1 MGFFTDRWRRIG
13 TRLYIALGFAVF
25 LTLVSSMVGVYYF
38 ERSGDLNFE
47 VRTESVPVLESA
59 WSVAREGER
68 IRSLGLI
75 LLGDPATSS
84 AKSSGE
90 SVEAVL
96 GRLETELA
104 VVGAVPALSADAQA
118 VYDAAF
124 DLAGVID
131 DLAVNRGAL
140 LEADA
145 TASDLRSRVE
155 SASAGAGANQSA
167 LASLSRAFLASDE
180 PELDKLWDDFAVQ
193 SVTGGVDTALG
204 QEVYLARGQQ
214 LALLSRAR
222 ELGVAFDGASAAL
235 NGSVSSLL
243 EGARAESSA
252 SLESS
257 VRSFD
262 EGRLLLAVISIA
274 SVAAATLA
282 AWLWVGNGLVRRLSR
297 LSERMRGMAAGDIET
312 PIPEVSR
319 DEVGELAGTLE
330 VWRQQALEVQRL
342 NLVERLYGELRE
354 ANAELERMQERLVAQ
369 GKLAALG
376 ELVSGVAHE
385 ISNPLNFV
393 KNFTEGSLESYKE
406 LSEVL
411 NNYRGQMKEE
421 DIALLD
427 EISEDL
433 TDSLQRVHS
442 NGTRAYAIVERMS
455 GLGVV
460 GGELV
465 PTNLNAVLQSAVQT
479 GCDTFRANWE
489 DFKVAPVFDLDGSLS
504 RVPLVAHDFSEAVV
518 NLVSNACYAMRHRR
532 EAEGDVYEPVL
543 TVSTR
548 RVEGMVEVHL
558 RDNGTGIADDVVG
571 RIFDPFFSTR
581 EGIMGAGLGLP
592 IAADV
597 ARRAGGDLSVDTVYG
612 EYAEFTLSL
621 PAESGEKG
629 AQS

>member
-1 MGFFTDRWRRIG
+1 MRFLIDAWRRIG

-25 LTLVSSMVGVYYF
+25 LTLVSSVVGVYYF
-38 ERSGDLNFE
+38 ERSGDLNFQ
-47 VRTESVPVLESA
+47 VRSESVPVLEAA
-59 WSVAREGER
+59 WSAAREGER
-68 IRSLGLI
+68 IRSIGLGLI
-75 LLGDPATSS
+75 GDPDSATVTT
-84 AKSSGE
+84 SGE

-96 GRLETELA
+96 GRLEEELA
-104 VVGAVPALSADAQA
+104 AVGVVSALSADAQG
-118 VYDAAF
+118 VYDAAVA
-124 DLAGVID
+124 LAESVDNIALNRDALSEANMVVSEIRSGV
-131 DLAVNRGAL
+131 
-140 LEADA
+140 EA
-145 TASDLRSRVE
+145 ASTS
-155 SASAGAGANQSA
+155 AGANQAA
-167 LASLSRAFLASDE
+167 LGVLSRMFLASDE
-180 PELDKLWDDFAVQ
+180 PELDRLWDEFASL
-193 SVTGGVDTALG
+193 SVTGGVDTTLG
-204 QEVYLARGQQ
+204 EQVYVSRGQQ
-214 LALLSRAR
+214 LALISRGRVLAVTFGGANANLS
-222 ELGVAFDGASAAL
+222 S
-235 NGSVSSLL
+235 SVTGLL
-243 EGARAESSA
+243 EGAQAEASA
-252 SLESS
+252 ALESS

-262 EGRLLLAVISIA
+262 EGRLLLALISVA
-274 SVAAATLA
+274 SVVAATLA

-406 LSEVL
+406 LTDVL
-411 NNYRGQMKEE
+411 NGYRGQMN
-421 DIALLD
+421 DDDVALLD

-433 TDSLQRVHS
+433 TDSLQRVHT

-465 PTNLNAVLQSAVQT
+465 PTDLHNVLQAAVQT

-489 DFKVAPVFDLDGSLS
+489 DFEVKPEFELDSS
-504 RVPLVAHDFSEAVV
+504 VERIPLVAQDFSEAVF
-518 NLVSNACYAMRHRR
+518 NLVTNACYAMRQRR
-532 EAEGDVYEPVL
+532 ETEGVSYEPVL
-543 TVSTR
+543 TVSTH
-548 RVEGMVEVHL
+548 RVEGEVAIRV
-558 RDNGTGIADDVVG
+558 RDNGTGIADDVVE

-597 ARRAGGDLSVDTVYG
+597 ARRAGGDLSVDTVHG

-621 PAESGEKG
+621 PIEKKE
-629 AQS
+629 

>member
-1 MGFFTDRWRRIG
+1 MRFLIDAWRRIG
-13 TRLYIALGFAVF
+13 TRLYIALGFAVL

-38 ERSGDLNFE
+38 ERSGDLNFQ
-47 VRTESVPVLESA
+47 VRSESVPMLEAA
-59 WSVAREGER
+59 WSAAREGER
-68 IRSLGLI
+68 VRVLGLG
-75 LLGDPATSS
+75 LLSDPDSTSVDSPAEPLEATL
-84 AKSSGE
+84 K
-90 SVEAVL
+90 
-96 GRLETELA
+96 RLEADLG
-104 VVGAVPALSADAQA
+104 VVGAVPALKADAEG

-124 DLAGVID
+124 DLAEVVD
-131 DLAVNRGAL
+131 ALALNRDAL
-140 LEADA
+140 SEANTVA
-145 TASDLRSRVE
+145 AELRSRVE
-155 SASAGAGANQSA
+155 AASASAGANQAA
-167 LASLSRAFLASDE
+167 LAALSRMFLASDE
-180 PELDKLWDDFAVQ
+180 PELDRLWDEFASV
-193 SVTGGVDTALG
+193 SVTGGVDTSLG
-204 QEVYLARGQQ
+204 EEVYVARGQQ
-214 LALLSRAR
+214 LALISRAR
-222 ELGVAFDGASAAL
+222 ELAVAFDGAGASMSS
-235 NGSVSSLL
+235 SVSGLL
-243 EGARAESSA
+243 EGAQVEASA
-252 SLESS
+252 TLESS

-262 EGRLLLAVISIA
+262 EGRLLLAMISVA
-274 SVAAATLA
+274 SVVAATLA

-411 NNYRGQMKEE
+411 NDYRSEMKE
-421 DIALLD
+421 DDVALLD

-442 NGTRAYAIVERMS
+442 NGTRAFAIVERMS

-465 PTNLNAVLQSAVQT
+465 PTDLNAALQTAVQT

-489 DFKVAPVFDLDGSLS
+489 DFAVEPVFDLDGSLS

-518 NLVSNACYAMRHRR
+518 NLVSNACYAMRQKR
-532 EAEGDVYEPVL
+532 EAEGDSYEPQL
-543 TVSTR
+543 TVSSR
-548 RVEGMVEVHL
+548 LVDDEVKVQVQ
-558 RDNGTGIADDVVG
+558 DNGTGIEDDVVE

-612 EYAEFTLSL
+612 EYAEFTLTL
-621 PAESGEKG
+621 PAGSAEK
-629 AQS
+629 S

>member
-1 MGFFTDRWRRIG
+1 MRFLIDAWRRIG

-38 ERSGDLNFE
+38 ERSGDLNFK

-59 WSVAREGER
+59 WSAAREGER
-68 IRSLGLI
+68 IRSLGLV
-75 LLGDPATSS
+75 LLGDPATASVESS
-84 AKSSGE
+84 AE
-90 SVEAVL
+90 AVEAVL
-96 GRLETELA
+96 GRLETELTA
-104 VVGAVPALSADAQA
+104 VGAVPALSEDAQG
-118 VYDAAF
+118 VYDAAV
-124 DLAGVID
+124 DLAELVDHIA
-131 DLAVNRGAL
+131 LNRDAL
-140 LEADA
+140 SEAN
-145 TASDLRSRVE
+145 TVASELRSRVE
-155 SASAGAGANQSA
+155 AASASAGANQAA
-167 LASLSRAFLASDE
+167 LAVLSRAFLASDE
-180 PELDKLWDDFAVQ
+180 PELDRMWDEFAGL
-193 SVTGGVDTALG
+193 SVTGGVNTSLG
-204 QEVYLARGQQ
+204 EEVYVARGQQ
-214 LALLSRAR
+214 LALLSRDR
-222 ELGVAFDGASAAL
+222 ELAVAFDGASASL
-235 NGSVSSLL
+235 TNSVSGLVV
-243 EGARAESSA
+243 GAQVESSA
-252 SLESS
+252 ALESS
-257 VRSFD
+257 ARSFD
-262 EGRLLLAVISIA
+262 EGRLLLAMISVA
-274 SVAAATLA
+274 SVVAATLA

-406 LSEVL
+406 LTEVL
-411 NNYRGQMKEE
+411 NDYRSQMKE
-421 DIALLD
+421 DDVALLD

-465 PTNLNAVLQSAVQT
+465 PTDLNNVLQTAVQT

-489 DFKVAPVFDLDGSLS
+489 DFDVKPQFDLDNSVD
-504 RVPLVAHDFSEAVV
+504 RIPLVAHDFSEAVV
-518 NLVSNACYAMRHRR
+518 NLVTNACYAMRQRR
-532 EAEGDVYEPVL
+532 ETQGDGFEPVL

-548 RVEGMVEVHL
+548 LVEGEVAIRV
-558 RDNGTGIADDVVG
+558 RDNGIGIADDVLE

-612 EYAEFTLSL
+612 EYAEFTLTL
-621 PAESGEKG
+621 PAGS
-629 AQS
+629 A

>member
-1 MGFFTDRWRRIG
+1 MGFFADRWRRIG

-90 SVEAVL
+90 SVKAVL

-131 DLAVNRGAL
+131 DLAVNRDAL

-518 NLVSNACYAMRHRR
+518 NLVSNACYAMRQRR
-532 EAEGDVYEPVL
+532 ETEGDDYEPVL

-597 ARRAGGDLSVDTVYG
+597 ARRAGGDLSVDSVYG
-612 EYAEFTLSL
+612 EYSEFTLSL

>member
-1 MGFFTDRWRRIG
+1 MGLITNRWRRIG
-13 TRLYIALGFAVF
+13 TRLYLALGFAVF
-25 LTLVSSMVGVYYF
+25 LTLVSSIVGVYYF

-59 WSVAREGER
+59 WSAAREGER
-68 IRSLGLI
+68 IRSLGLV
-75 LLGDPATSS
+75 LLGDPNTVSDVP
-84 AKSSGE
+84 SGE
-90 SVEAVL
+90 SVEDIL
-96 GRLETELA
+96 GRMEEDLA
-104 VVGAVPALSADAQA
+104 VVGAVPALSTDSQA
-118 VYDAAF
+118 VYDAAV
-124 DLAGVID
+124 DLAEVVDNLALNRDALRESNDIAAGLRSSVEAASASPAANQGA
-131 DLAVNRGAL
+131 LAV
-140 LEADA
+140 
-145 TASDLRSRVE
+145 
-155 SASAGAGANQSA
+155 
-167 LASLSRAFLASDE
+167 LSRAFLASDE
-180 PELDKLWDDFAVQ
+180 QELDRLWDEFASH

-204 QEVYLARGQQ
+204 EEVYVARGQQ
-214 LALLSRAR
+214 LALLTRER
-222 ELGVAFDGASAAL
+222 ELAVAFDGAGTTLSGSA
-235 NGSVSSLL
+235 SRLL
-243 EGARAESSA
+243 EGAKAESA
-252 SLESS
+252 AALESS
-257 VRSFD
+257 ERSFD
-262 EGRLLLAVISIA
+262 EGRLLLVLICVA
-274 SVAAATLA
+274 SVIAATLA

-406 LSEVL
+406 LTEVL
-411 NNYRGQMKEE
+411 GDYRGQMKE
-421 DIALLD
+421 DDVALMD
-427 EISEDL
+427 EISEEL
-433 TDSLQRVHS
+433 TDSLQRVHT

-465 PTNLNAVLQSAVQT
+465 PNNLNSVLRAAVQT

-489 DFKVAPVFDLDGSLS
+489 DFEITPEFDLDNA
-504 RVPLVAHDFSEAVV
+504 VEMIPMVAQDFSEAVV
-518 NLVSNACYAMRHRR
+518 NLVTNACYAMRQRR
-532 EAEGDVYEPVL
+532 ETEGGDYEPTL
-543 TVSTR
+543 NVSTR
-548 RVEGMVEVHL
+548 RVDGEVAIRI
-558 RDNGTGIADDVVG
+558 RDNGGGIADDVIE

-597 ARRAGGDLSVDTVYG
+597 ARRAGGDLTVDTVYG
-612 EYAEFTLSL
+612 EYTEFTLSL
-621 PAESGEKG
+621 PAESGDKSE
-629 AQS
+629 

>member
-1 MGFFTDRWRRIG
+1 M
-13 TRLYIALGFAVF
+13 ALI
-25 LTLVSSMVGVYYF
+25 
-38 ERSGDLNFE
+38 
-47 VRTESVPVLESA
+47 
-59 WSVAREGER
+59 SVA
-68 IRSLGLI
+68 
-75 LLGDPATSS
+75 
-84 AKSSGE
+84 
-90 SVEAVL
+90 SVV
-96 GRLETELA
+96 
-104 VVGAVPALSADAQA
+104 
-118 VYDAAF
+118 
-124 DLAGVID
+124 
-131 DLAVNRGAL
+131 
-140 LEADA
+140 
-145 TASDLRSRVE
+145 
-155 SASAGAGANQSA
+155 
-167 LASLSRAFLASDE
+167 
-180 PELDKLWDDFAVQ
+180 
-193 SVTGGVDTALG
+193 
-204 QEVYLARGQQ
+204 
-214 LALLSRAR
+214 
-222 ELGVAFDGASAAL
+222 
-235 NGSVSSLL
+235 
-243 EGARAESSA
+243 
-252 SLESS
+252 
-257 VRSFD
+257 
-262 EGRLLLAVISIA
+262 
-274 SVAAATLA
+274 AATLA

-406 LSEVL
+406 LTDVL
-411 NNYRGQMKEE
+411 NGYRGQMN
-421 DIALLD
+421 DDDVALLD

-433 TDSLQRVHS
+433 TDSLQRVHT

-465 PTNLNAVLQSAVQT
+465 PTDLHNVLQAAVQT

-489 DFKVAPVFDLDGSLS
+489 DFEVKPEFELDSS
-504 RVPLVAHDFSEAVV
+504 VDRIPLVAQDFSEAVF
-518 NLVSNACYAMRHRR
+518 NLVTNACYAMRQRR
-532 EAEGDVYEPVL
+532 ETEGVSYEPVL
-543 TVSTR
+543 TVSTH
-548 RVEGMVEVHL
+548 RVEGEVAIRV
-558 RDNGTGIADDVVG
+558 RDNGTGIADDVVE

-597 ARRAGGDLSVDTVYG
+597 ARRAGGDLSVDTVHG

-621 PAESGEKG
+621 PIEKKE
-629 AQS
+629 

>member
-1 MGFFTDRWRRIG
+1 MRFLVDAWRRIG
-13 TRLYIALGFAVF
+13 TRLYIALGFAVL
-25 LTLVSSMVGVYYF
+25 LTLVSSVVGVYYF
-38 ERSGDLNFE
+38 ERSGDLNFR
-47 VRTESVPVLESA
+47 VRSESVPVLEAA
-59 WSVAREGER
+59 WSAAREGER
-68 IRSLGLI
+68 IRSIGLGLI
-75 LLGDPATSS
+75 GDPDSTSVS
-84 AKSSGE
+84 SSGE

-96 GRLETELA
+96 GRLEEELA
-104 VVGAVPALSADAQA
+104 AVGAIPALSAGAQG
-118 VYDAAF
+118 VYDAAV
-124 DLAGVID
+124 DLAESVDNIA
-131 DLAVNRGAL
+131 LNRDAL
-140 LEADA
+140 SEANMV
-145 TASDLRSRVE
+145 ASELRSGVE
-155 SASAGAGANQSA
+155 AASTGAGANQAA
-167 LASLSRAFLASDE
+167 LAALSRMFLASNE
-180 PELDKLWDDFAVQ
+180 PELDRQWDEFAGL
-193 SVTGGVDTALG
+193 SVTGGVDTSLG
-204 QEVYLARGQQ
+204 EEVYVARGQQ
-214 LALLSRAR
+214 LALMSRGR
-222 ELGVAFDGASAAL
+222 ELAVAFDGANSELTNA
-235 NGSVSSLL
+235 VSGLL
-243 EGARAESSA
+243 EGAQAEASA
-252 SLESS
+252 ALESS

-262 EGRLLLAVISIA
+262 EGRLLLALISVA
-274 SVAAATLA
+274 SVVAATLA

-406 LSEVL
+406 LTEVL
-411 NNYRGQMKEE
+411 NGYRGQMN
-421 DIALLD
+421 DDDVALLD

-433 TDSLQRVHS
+433 TDSLQRVHT

-465 PTNLNAVLQSAVQT
+465 PTDLHNVLQASVQT

-489 DFKVAPVFDLDGSLS
+489 DFEVKPEFELDSS
-504 RVPLVAHDFSEAVV
+504 VERIPLVAQDFSEAVF
-518 NLVSNACYAMRHRR
+518 NLVTNACYAMRQRR
-532 EAEGDVYEPVL
+532 ETEGVSYEPVL
-543 TVSTR
+543 TVSTH
-548 RVEGMVEVHL
+548 RVEGEVAIRV
-558 RDNGTGIADDVVG
+558 RDNGTGIADDVVE

-597 ARRAGGDLSVDTVYG
+597 ARRAGGDLSVDTVHG

-621 PAESGEKG
+621 PIEKKE
-629 AQS
+629 

>member
-1 MGFFTDRWRRIG
+1 MRFLIDAWRRIG

-38 ERSGDLNFE
+38 ERSGDLNFK

-59 WSVAREGER
+59 WSAAREGER
-68 IRSLGLI
+68 IRSLGLV
-75 LLGDPATSS
+75 LLGDPATASVESS
-84 AKSSGE
+84 AE
-90 SVEAVL
+90 AVEAVL

-104 VVGAVPALSADAQA
+104 AVGAVPALSEDAQG

-124 DLAGVID
+124 DLVEVV
-131 DLAVNRGAL
+131 DLIALNRDAL
-140 LEADA
+140 SEAN
-145 TASDLRSRVE
+145 TVASELRSRVE
-155 SASAGAGANQSA
+155 AASASAGANQAA
-167 LASLSRAFLASDE
+167 LAVLSRAFLASDE
-180 PELDKLWDDFAVQ
+180 PELDRMWDEFAGL
-193 SVTGGVDTALG
+193 SVTGGVDTSLG
-204 QEVYLARGQQ
+204 EEVYVARGQQ
-214 LALLSRAR
+214 LALLSRDR
-222 ELGVAFDGASAAL
+222 ELAVAFDGASASL
-235 NGSVSSLL
+235 TNSVSGLVV
-243 EGARAESSA
+243 GAQVESSA
-252 SLESS
+252 ALESS
-257 VRSFD
+257 ARSFD
-262 EGRLLLAVISIA
+262 EGRLLLAMISVA
-274 SVAAATLA
+274 SVVAATLA

-406 LSEVL
+406 LTEVL
-411 NNYRGQMKEE
+411 NDYRSQMKE
-421 DIALLD
+421 DDVALLD

-465 PTNLNAVLQSAVQT
+465 PTDLNNVLQTAVQT

-489 DFKVAPVFDLDGSLS
+489 DFEVKPQFDLDNSVD
-504 RVPLVAHDFSEAVV
+504 RIPLVAHDFSEAVV
-518 NLVSNACYAMRHRR
+518 NLVTNACYAMRQRR
-532 EAEGDVYEPVL
+532 ETEGDGFEPVL

-548 RVEGMVEVHL
+548 LVEGEVAIRV
-558 RDNGTGIADDVVG
+558 RDNGTGIADDVLE

-612 EYAEFTLSL
+612 EYAEFTLTL
-621 PAESGEKG
+621 PAGS
-629 AQS
+629 A

>member
-1 MGFFTDRWRRIG
+1 MSFLVDAWRRIG
-13 TRLYIALGFAVF
+13 TRLYIALGFAVL
-25 LTLVSSMVGVYYF
+25 LTLVSSMVGVFYF
-38 ERSGDLNFE
+38 ERSGDLNFQ
-47 VRTESVPVLESA
+47 VRSESVPVLEAA
-59 WSVAREGER
+59 WSAAREGER
-68 IRSLGLI
+68 IRAVGVG
-75 LLGDPATSS
+75 LLGDPSASAIDSSSTDLAGVLDKLEADLGVVSSS
-84 AKSSGE
+84 A
-90 SVEAVL
+90 A
-96 GRLETELA
+96 LA
-104 VVGAVPALSADAQA
+104 PDAQK

-124 DLAGVID
+124 DLARVVD
-131 DLAVNRGAL
+131 EVALNRGF
-140 LEADA
+140 LEDSNAA
-145 TASDLRSRVE
+145 VSDLRARVDEASRADGANLPALAVLSRMM
-155 SASAGAGANQSA
+155 SASSEAELDGLWDEYAA
-167 LASLSRAFLASDE
+167 LA
-180 PELDKLWDDFAVQ
+180 
-193 SVTGGVDTALG
+193 VTGGGDTALAE
-204 QEVYLARGQQ
+204 EVFVARGQHLPL
-214 LALLSRAR
+214 LARSTELST
-222 ELGVAFDGASAAL
+222 AFDGASATL
-235 NGSVSSLL
+235 DSSVAVLL
-243 EGARAESSA
+243 EGAREESSEA
-252 SLESS
+252 LASS

-262 EGRLLLAVISIA
+262 EGRLLLAVISVA
-274 SVAAATLA
+274 SVVAATLA

-406 LSEVL
+406 LTEVL
-411 NNYRGQMKEE
+411 NDYRGEMKDD

-433 TDSLQRVHS
+433 TDSLERVHT

-460 GGELV
+460 GGQLV
-465 PTNLNAVLQSAVQT
+465 PTDLNNALQPAVQA
-479 GCDTFRANWE
+479 GCSAFQANWQNFE
-489 DFKVAPVFDLDGSLS
+489 IDPLYDLDRSVGK
-504 RVPLVAHDFSEAVV
+504 VPLVAQDFSEAVV
-518 NLVSNACYAMRHRR
+518 NLVSNACYAMRQRS
-532 EAEGDVYEPVL
+532 EAEGESYQPLL

-548 RVEGMVEVHL
+548 KAEDIVEV
-558 RDNGTGIADDVVG
+558 RIKDNGTGIPDDVVG

-581 EGIMGAGLGLP
+581 DGILGAGLGLP

-597 ARRAGGDLSVDTVYG
+597 ARRAGGDLKVDTVHG
-612 EYAEFTLSL
+612 VFTEFTLTL
-621 PAESGEKG
+621 PTKVTEEVS
-629 AQS
+629 

>member
-1 MGFFTDRWRRIG
+1 MHFLVDAWRRIG
-13 TRLYIALGFAVF
+13 TRLYIALGFAVL
-25 LTLVSSMVGVYYF
+25 LTLVSSVVGVYYF
-38 ERSGDLNFE
+38 ERSGDLNFR
-47 VRTESVPVLESA
+47 VRSESVPVLEAA
-59 WSVAREGER
+59 WSAAREGER
-68 IRSLGLI
+68 IRSIGLR
-75 LLGDPATSS
+75 LLGDPDSTSVS
-84 AKSSGE
+84 SSGE

-96 GRLETELA
+96 GRLEEELA
-104 VVGAVPALSADAQA
+104 AVGAIPALSEGAQG
-118 VYDAAF
+118 VYDAAV
-124 DLAGVID
+124 DLAESVDNIA
-131 DLAVNRGAL
+131 LNRDAL
-140 LEADA
+140 SEANMV
-145 TASDLRSRVE
+145 ASELRSGVE
-155 SASAGAGANQSA
+155 AASTSAGANQAA
-167 LASLSRAFLASDE
+167 LAALSRMFLASNE
-180 PELDKLWDDFAVQ
+180 PELDRQWDEFAGL
-193 SVTGGVDTALG
+193 SVTGGVDTSLG
-204 QEVYLARGQQ
+204 EEVYVARGQQ
-214 LALLSRAR
+214 LALISRSR
-222 ELGVAFDGASAAL
+222 DLGVVFDGANSELTNA
-235 NGSVSSLL
+235 VSGLL
-243 EGARAESSA
+243 EGAQAEASA
-252 SLESS
+252 ALESS

-262 EGRLLLAVISIA
+262 EGRLLLALISVA
-274 SVAAATLA
+274 SVVAATLA

-406 LSEVL
+406 LTEVL
-411 NNYRGQMKEE
+411 NGYRGQM
-421 DIALLD
+421 DDDDVALLD

-433 TDSLQRVHS
+433 TDSLQRVHT

-465 PTNLNAVLQSAVQT
+465 PTDLHNVLQAAVQT

-489 DFKVAPVFDLDGSLS
+489 DFEVKPEFELDSS
-504 RVPLVAHDFSEAVV
+504 VDRIPLVAQDFSEAVF
-518 NLVSNACYAMRHRR
+518 NLVTNACYAMRQRR
-532 EAEGDVYEPVL
+532 ETEGVSYEPVL
-543 TVSTR
+543 TVSTH
-548 RVEGMVEVHL
+548 RVEGEVAIRV
-558 RDNGTGIADDVVG
+558 RDNGTGIADDVVE

-597 ARRAGGDLSVDTVYG
+597 ARRAGGDLSVDTVHG

-621 PAESGEKG
+621 PIEKKE
-629 AQS
+629 

>member
-1 MGFFTDRWRRIG
+1 MSFLTDAWRRIG
-13 TRLYIALGFAVF
+13 TRLYLALGFAVL
-25 LTLVSSMVGVYYF
+25 LTLGSSMVGVYYF
-38 ERSGDLNFE
+38 ERSGDLNFQ
-47 VRTESVPVLESA
+47 VRSESVPALEAA
-59 WSVAREGER
+59 WSAAREGER
-68 IRSLGLI
+68 IRSIGLG
-75 LLGDPATSS
+75 LLGDPGS
-84 AKSSGE
+84 APAAPQGE

-96 GRLETELA
+96 GRLETALGD
-104 VVGAVPALSADAQA
+104 VGAVPALASDAQA
-118 VYDAAF
+118 VYDSAF
-124 DLAGVID
+124 ELTRVID
-131 DLAVNRGAL
+131 DLALNRSTL
-140 LEADA
+140 LEANA
-145 TASDLRSRVE
+145 VASALRSSVE
-155 SASAGAGANQSA
+155 AASADTGANQAA
-167 LASLSRAFLASDE
+167 LAVLSRMFLASDE
-180 PELDKLWDDFAVQ
+180 PALDRLWDEFAAL
-193 SVTGGVDTALG
+193 SVTGGVDTSLG
-204 QEVYLARGQQ
+204 EEVYIARGQQ
-214 LALLSRAR
+214 LALLNRAE
-222 ELGVAFDGASAAL
+222 ELAVVFDGADATLS
-235 NGSVSSLL
+235 NSVTRLL
-243 EGARAESSA
+243 EGAQAESA
-252 SLESS
+252 AALESS
-257 VRSFD
+257 GRSFD
-262 EGRLLLAVISIA
+262 EGRLLLALISVA
-274 SVAAATLA
+274 SVIAATLA

-406 LSEVL
+406 LTEVL
-411 NNYRGQMKEE
+411 NDYRSEMK
-421 DIALLD
+421 DDDVALLD

-433 TDSLQRVHS
+433 TDSLQRVHT

-465 PTNLNAVLQSAVQT
+465 PTDLHNVLRTAVQT

-489 DFKVAPVFDLDGSLS
+489 DFEVMPEFDLDDSID
-504 RVPLVAHDFSEAVV
+504 RIPMVAQDFSEAVV
-518 NLVSNACYAMRHRR
+518 NLVTNACYAMRQRR
-532 EAEGDVYEPVL
+532 ESEGDSYGPVL

-548 RVEGMVEVHL
+548 RIEGEVAIRV
-558 RDNGTGIADDVVG
+558 RDNGGGIADDVVE
-571 RIFDPFFSTR
+571 RIFNPFFSTR

-597 ARRAGGDLSVDTVYG
+597 ARRAGGDLSVDTVHG
-612 EYAEFTLSL
+612 EYAEFTLTL
-621 PAESGEKG
+621 PIEK
-629 AQS
+629 SE

>member
-1 MGFFTDRWRRIG
+1 MRFLIDAWRRIG

-38 ERSGDLNFE
+38 ERSGDLNFK

-59 WSVAREGER
+59 WSAAREGER
-68 IRSLGLI
+68 IRSLGLV
-75 LLGDPATSS
+75 LLGDPATASVESS
-84 AKSSGE
+84 AE
-90 SVEAVL
+90 AVEAVL

-104 VVGAVPALSADAQA
+104 AVGAVPALSEDAQG
-118 VYDAAF
+118 VYDAAV
-124 DLAGVID
+124 DLAE
-131 DLAVNRGAL
+131 LVNHIAL
-140 LEADA
+140 NRDALSEAN
-145 TASDLRSRVE
+145 TVASELRSRVE
-155 SASAGAGANQSA
+155 AASASAGANQAA
-167 LASLSRAFLASDE
+167 LAVLSRAFLASDE
-180 PELDKLWDDFAVQ
+180 PELDRMWDEFAGL
-193 SVTGGVDTALG
+193 SVTGGVNTSLG
-204 QEVYLARGQQ
+204 EEVYVARGQQ
-214 LALLSRAR
+214 LALLSRDR
-222 ELGVAFDGASAAL
+222 ELAVAFDGASASL
-235 NGSVSSLL
+235 TNSVSGLVV
-243 EGARAESSA
+243 GAQVESSA
-252 SLESS
+252 ALESS
-257 VRSFD
+257 ARSFD
-262 EGRLLLAVISIA
+262 EGRLLLAMISVA
-274 SVAAATLA
+274 SVVAATLA

-406 LSEVL
+406 LTEVL
-411 NNYRGQMKEE
+411 NDYRSQMKE
-421 DIALLD
+421 DDVALLD

-465 PTNLNAVLQSAVQT
+465 PTDLNNVLQAAVQT

-489 DFKVAPVFDLDGSLS
+489 DFEIQPVFDLDNSVE
-504 RVPLVAHDFSEAVV
+504 RMPLVAHDFSEAVV
-518 NLVSNACYAMRHRR
+518 NLVTNACYAMRQRR
-532 EAEGDVYEPVL
+532 ETEGDGYELVL

-548 RVEGMVEVHL
+548 LVEGEVAIRV
-558 RDNGTGIADDVVG
+558 RDNGTGIADDVVE

-597 ARRAGGDLSVDTVYG
+597 ARRAGGELSVDTVYG
-612 EYAEFTLSL
+612 EYAEFTLTL
-621 PAESGEKG
+621 PAGS
-629 AQS
+629 A

>member
-1 MGFFTDRWRRIG
+1 MRFLIDAWRRIG

-38 ERSGDLNFE
+38 ERSGDLNFK

-59 WSVAREGER
+59 WSAAREGER
-68 IRSLGLI
+68 IRSLGLV
-75 LLGDPATSS
+75 LLGDPATASVESS
-84 AKSSGE
+84 AE
-90 SVEAVL
+90 AVEAVL

-104 VVGAVPALSADAQA
+104 AVGAVPALSEDAQG
-118 VYDAAF
+118 VYDAAV
-124 DLAGVID
+124 DLAELVDHIA
-131 DLAVNRGAL
+131 LNRDAL
-140 LEADA
+140 SEAN
-145 TASDLRSRVE
+145 TVASELRSRVE
-155 SASAGAGANQSA
+155 AASASAGANQAA
-167 LASLSRAFLASDE
+167 LAVLSRAFLASDE
-180 PELDKLWDDFAVQ
+180 PELDRMWDAFAGL
-193 SVTGGVDTALG
+193 SVTGGVDTSLG
-204 QEVYLARGQQ
+204 EEVYVARGQQ
-214 LALLSRAR
+214 LALLSRDR
-222 ELGVAFDGASAAL
+222 ELAVAFDGAGASLTNSVSGLVVGAQVESSAAL
-235 NGSVSSLL
+235 
-243 EGARAESSA
+243 ESSA
-252 SLESS
+252 
-257 VRSFD
+257 RSFD
-262 EGRLLLAVISIA
+262 EGRLLLAMISMA
-274 SVAAATLA
+274 SVIAATLA

-406 LSEVL
+406 LTEVL
-411 NNYRGQMKEE
+411 NDYRSQMKE
-421 DIALLD
+421 DDVALLD

-465 PTNLNAVLQSAVQT
+465 PTDLNNVLQAAVQT

-489 DFKVAPVFDLDGSLS
+489 DFDVKPQFDLDNSVD
-504 RVPLVAHDFSEAVV
+504 RIPLVAHDFSEAVV
-518 NLVSNACYAMRHRR
+518 NLVTNACYAMRQRR
-532 EAEGDVYEPVL
+532 ETQGDGFEPVL

-548 RVEGMVEVHL
+548 LVEGEVAIRV
-558 RDNGTGIADDVVG
+558 RDNGIGIADDVLE

-612 EYAEFTLSL
+612 EYAEFTLTL
-621 PAESGEKG
+621 PAGS
-629 AQS
+629 A

>member
-1 MGFFTDRWRRIG
+1 MRFLIDAWRRIG

-38 ERSGDLNFE
+38 ERSGDLNFK

-59 WSVAREGER
+59 WSAAREGER
-68 IRSLGLI
+68 VRVLGLG
-75 LLGDPATSS
+75 LLSDPDSTSVDSPAEPLEATL
-84 AKSSGE
+84 K
-90 SVEAVL
+90 
-96 GRLETELA
+96 RLEADLG
-104 VVGAVPALSADAQA
+104 VVGTVPALTADAEG
-118 VYDAAF
+118 VYDDAI
-124 DLAGVID
+124 DLAEVVD
-131 DLAVNRGAL
+131 ALALNRDAL
-140 LEADA
+140 MEANS
-145 TASDLRSRVE
+145 TAAGLRSRVE
-155 SASAGAGANQSA
+155 SASASAGANQAA
-167 LASLSRAFLASDE
+167 LAALSRMFLASDE
-180 PELDKLWDDFAVQ
+180 PELDRLWDEFASV
-193 SVTGGVDTALG
+193 SVTGGVDTSLG
-204 QEVYLARGQQ
+204 EEVYVARGQQ

-222 ELGVAFDGASAAL
+222 ELSVAFDGAGESL
-235 NGSVSSLL
+235 SSSVTDLL
-243 EGARAESSA
+243 EGAQVESSA
-252 SLESS
+252 ALESS
-257 VRSFD
+257 ARSFD
-262 EGRLLLAVISIA
+262 EGRLLLAMISVA
-274 SVAAATLA
+274 SVVAATLA

-406 LSEVL
+406 LTEVL
-411 NNYRGQMKEE
+411 NDYRSQMKE
-421 DIALLD
+421 DDVALLD

-465 PTNLNAVLQSAVQT
+465 PTDLNNVLQTAVQT

-489 DFKVAPVFDLDGSLS
+489 DFDVKPQFDLDNSVD
-504 RVPLVAHDFSEAVV
+504 RIPLVAHDFSEAVV
-518 NLVSNACYAMRHRR
+518 NLVTNACYAMRQRR
-532 EAEGDVYEPVL
+532 ETEGDGFEPVL

-548 RVEGMVEVHL
+548 LVEGEVAIRV
-558 RDNGTGIADDVVG
+558 RDNGTGIADDVVE

-612 EYAEFTLSL
+612 EYAEFTLTL
-621 PAESGEKG
+621 PAGS
-629 AQS
+629 A

>member
-1 MGFFTDRWRRIG
+1 MRFLVDAWRRIG
-13 TRLYIALGFAVF
+13 TRLYIALGFAVL
-25 LTLVSSMVGVYYF
+25 LTLVSSVVGVYYF
-38 ERSGDLNFE
+38 ERSGDLNFR
-47 VRTESVPVLESA
+47 VRSESVPVLEAA
-59 WSVAREGER
+59 WSAAREGER
-68 IRSLGLI
+68 IRSIGLG
-75 LLGDPATSS
+75 LLGDPDSTSVS
-84 AKSSGE
+84 SSGE

-96 GRLETELA
+96 GRLEEELA
-104 VVGAVPALSADAQA
+104 AVGAIPALSAGAQG
-118 VYDAAF
+118 VYDAAV
-124 DLAGVID
+124 DLAESVDNIA
-131 DLAVNRGAL
+131 LNRDAL
-140 LEADA
+140 SEANMV
-145 TASDLRSRVE
+145 ASELRSGVE
-155 SASAGAGANQSA
+155 AASTSAGANQAA
-167 LASLSRAFLASDE
+167 LAALSRMFLASDE
-180 PELDKLWDDFAVQ
+180 PELDRLWDEFAGL
-193 SVTGGVDTALG
+193 SVTGGVDTSLG
-204 QEVYLARGQQ
+204 EEVYVARGQQ
-214 LALLSRAR
+214 LALISRSR
-222 ELGVAFDGASAAL
+222 DLGVVFDGANSELTNA
-235 NGSVSSLL
+235 VSGLL
-243 EGARAESSA
+243 EGAQADASA
-252 SLESS
+252 ALESS

-262 EGRLLLAVISIA
+262 EGRLLLALISVA
-274 SVAAATLA
+274 SVVAATLA

-406 LSEVL
+406 LTEVL
-411 NNYRGQMKEE
+411 NGYRGQM
-421 DIALLD
+421 DDDDVALLD

-433 TDSLQRVHS
+433 TDSLQRVHT

-465 PTNLNAVLQSAVQT
+465 PTDLHNVLQAAVQT

-489 DFKVAPVFDLDGSLS
+489 DFEVKPEFELDSS
-504 RVPLVAHDFSEAVV
+504 VERIPLVAQDFSEAVF
-518 NLVSNACYAMRHRR
+518 NLVTNACYAMRQRR
-532 EAEGDVYEPVL
+532 ETEGVSYEPVL
-543 TVSTR
+543 TVSTH
-548 RVEGMVEVHL
+548 RVEGEVAIRV
-558 RDNGTGIADDVVG
+558 RDNGTGIADDVVE

-597 ARRAGGDLSVDTVYG
+597 ARRAGGDLSVDTVHG

-621 PAESGEKG
+621 PIEKKE
-629 AQS
+629 

>member
-1 MGFFTDRWRRIG
+1 MGFITDRWRRIG
-13 TRLYIALGFAVF
+13 TRLYMALGFAVI

-38 ERSGDLNFE
+38 ERSGDLNFQ
-47 VRTESVPVLESA
+47 VRSESVPVLEAA
-59 WSVAREGER
+59 WSAAREGER
-68 IRSLGLI
+68 IRSIGLG
-75 LLGDPATSS
+75 LLGDPAS
-84 AKSSGE
+84 ATVSPSGD

-96 GRLETELA
+96 DRLESDLA
-104 VVGAVPALSADAQA
+104 DVGAVAALSADAQG
-118 VYDAAF
+118 VYDAAVN
-124 DLAGVID
+124 LAE
-131 DLAVNRGAL
+131 AVDNIALNRAAL
-140 LEADA
+140 SDA
-145 TASDLRSRVE
+145 NSVASDLRARVVA
-155 SASAGAGANQSA
+155 ASANDQANQAA
-167 LASLSRAFLASDE
+167 LAVLSRMFLASDE
-180 PELDKLWDDFAVQ
+180 TELDRQWDEFAGL
-193 SVTGGVDTALG
+193 SVTGGVDTSLG
-204 QEVYLARGQQ
+204 EEVYVARGQQ
-214 LALLSRAR
+214 LALLSRDRQLA
-222 ELGVAFDGASAAL
+222 VAFDGAGASL
-235 NGSVSSLL
+235 SSSVSTLL
-243 EGARAESSA
+243 EGAKVEASA
-252 SLESS
+252 ALESS

-262 EGRLLLAVISIA
+262 EGRLLLALISVA
-274 SVAAATLA
+274 SVVAATLA

-406 LSEVL
+406 LTDVL
-411 NNYRGQMKEE
+411 NDYRGQMN
-421 DIALLD
+421 DDDVALLD

-455 GLGVV
+455 GLGVI
-460 GGELV
+460 GGELL
-465 PTNLNAVLQSAVQT
+465 PTDLHNVLRAAVHT

-489 DFKVAPVFDLDGSLS
+489 DFEVKPEFDFDSSLD
-504 RVPLVAHDFSEAVV
+504 RIPLVAQDFSEAVV
-518 NLVSNACYAMRHRR
+518 NLVTNACYAMRQRR
-532 EAEGDVYEPVL
+532 ETQGDGYEPSL
-543 TVSTR
+543 RVSTR
-548 RVEGMVEVHL
+548 LVGGEVAIRV
-558 RDNGTGIADDVVG
+558 RDNGTGIADDVIE

-597 ARRAGGDLSVDTVYG
+597 ARRAGGDLSVDTEYG
-612 EYAEFTLSL
+612 EYAEFTLTL
-621 PAESGEKG
+621 PAGETEK
-629 AQS
+629 S

>member
-1 MGFFTDRWRRIG
+1 MRFLIDAWRRIG

-25 LTLVSSMVGVYYF
+25 LTLVSSVVGVYYF
-38 ERSGDLNFE
+38 ERSGDLNFQ
-47 VRTESVPVLESA
+47 VRSESVPVLEAA
-59 WSVAREGER
+59 WSAAREGER
-68 IRSLGLI
+68 IRSIGLGLI
-75 LLGDPATSS
+75 GDPDSATVTT
-84 AKSSGE
+84 SGE

-96 GRLETELA
+96 GRLEEELA
-104 VVGAVPALSADAQA
+104 AVGVVSALSADAQG
-118 VYDAAF
+118 VYDAAVA
-124 DLAGVID
+124 LAESVDNIALNRDALSEANMVVSEIRSGV
-131 DLAVNRGAL
+131 
-140 LEADA
+140 EA
-145 TASDLRSRVE
+145 ASTS
-155 SASAGAGANQSA
+155 AGANQAA
-167 LASLSRAFLASDE
+167 LGVLSRMFLASDE
-180 PELDKLWDDFAVQ
+180 PELDRLWDEFASL
-193 SVTGGVDTALG
+193 SVTGGVDTTLG
-204 QEVYLARGQQ
+204 EEVYVSRGQQ
-214 LALLSRAR
+214 LALISRGRVLAVTFGGANANLS
-222 ELGVAFDGASAAL
+222 S
-235 NGSVSSLL
+235 SVTGLL
-243 EGARAESSA
+243 EGAQAEASA
-252 SLESS
+252 ALESS

-262 EGRLLLAVISIA
+262 EGRLLLALISVA
-274 SVAAATLA
+274 SVVAATLA

-406 LSEVL
+406 LTDVL
-411 NNYRGQMKEE
+411 NGYRGQMN
-421 DIALLD
+421 DDDVALLD

-433 TDSLQRVHS
+433 TDSLQRVHT

-465 PTNLNAVLQSAVQT
+465 PTDLHNVLQAAVQT

-489 DFKVAPVFDLDGSLS
+489 DFEVKPEFELDSS
-504 RVPLVAHDFSEAVV
+504 VERIPLVAQDFSEAVF
-518 NLVSNACYAMRHRR
+518 NLVTNACYAMRQRR
-532 EAEGDVYEPVL
+532 ETEGVSYEPVL
-543 TVSTR
+543 TVSTH
-548 RVEGMVEVHL
+548 RVEGEVAIRV
-558 RDNGTGIADDVVG
+558 RDNGTGIADDVVE

-597 ARRAGGDLSVDTVYG
+597 ARRAGGDLSVDTVHG

-621 PAESGEKG
+621 PIEKKG
-629 AQS
+629 

>member
-1 MGFFTDRWRRIG
+1 MRFLIDAWRRIG

-38 ERSGDLNFE
+38 ERSGDLNFK

-59 WSVAREGER
+59 WSAAREGER
-68 IRSLGLI
+68 IRSLGLV
-75 LLGDPATSS
+75 LLGDPATASVESS
-84 AKSSGE
+84 AE
-90 SVEAVL
+90 AVEAVL

-104 VVGAVPALSADAQA
+104 AVGAVPALSEDAQG
-118 VYDAAF
+118 VYDAAV
-124 DLAGVID
+124 DLAELVDHIA
-131 DLAVNRGAL
+131 LNRDAL
-140 LEADA
+140 SEAN
-145 TASDLRSRVE
+145 TVASELRSRVE
-155 SASAGAGANQSA
+155 SASASAGANQAA
-167 LASLSRAFLASDE
+167 LAVLSRAFLASDE
-180 PELDKLWDDFAVQ
+180 PELDRMWDEFAGL
-193 SVTGGVDTALG
+193 SVTGGVNTSLG
-204 QEVYLARGQQ
+204 EEVYVARGQQ
-214 LALLSRAR
+214 LALLSRDR
-222 ELGVAFDGASAAL
+222 ELAVAFDGASASL
-235 NGSVSSLL
+235 TNSVSGLVV
-243 EGARAESSA
+243 GAQVESSA
-252 SLESS
+252 ALESS
-257 VRSFD
+257 ARSFD
-262 EGRLLLAVISIA
+262 EGRLLLAMISVA
-274 SVAAATLA
+274 SVIAATLA

-406 LSEVL
+406 LTEVL
-411 NNYRGQMKEE
+411 NDYRSQMKE
-421 DIALLD
+421 DDVALLD

-465 PTNLNAVLQSAVQT
+465 PTDLNNVLQTAVQT

-489 DFKVAPVFDLDGSLS
+489 DFDVKPQFDLDNSVD
-504 RVPLVAHDFSEAVV
+504 RIPLVAHDFSEAVV
-518 NLVSNACYAMRHRR
+518 NLVTNACYAMRQRR
-532 EAEGDVYEPVL
+532 ETEGDGFEPVL

-548 RVEGMVEVHL
+548 LVEGEVAIRV
-558 RDNGTGIADDVVG
+558 RDNGTGIADDVVE

-597 ARRAGGDLSVDTVYG
+597 ARRAGGDLSVDAVYG
-612 EYAEFTLSL
+612 EYAEFTLTL
-621 PAESGEKG
+621 PAGS
-629 AQS
+629 A

>member
-1 MGFFTDRWRRIG
+1 MSFLTDAWRRIG
-13 TRLYIALGFAVF
+13 TRLYIALGFAVL

-38 ERSGDLNFE
+38 ERSGDLNFQ
-47 VRTESVPVLESA
+47 VRSESVPVLEAA
-59 WSVAREGER
+59 WSAAREGER
-68 IRSLGLI
+68 IRSLGLE
-75 LLGDPATSS
+75 LLGDPDSASTS
-84 AKSSGE
+84 SSGE

-96 GRLETELA
+96 GRLESELA
-104 VVGAVPALSADAQA
+104 AVGTVPALSADAQG
-118 VYDAAF
+118 VYDAAV
-124 DLAGVID
+124 DLAE
-131 DLAVNRGAL
+131 AVDNIALNRGAL
-140 LEADA
+140 SESHMV
-145 TASDLRSRVE
+145 ASELRSGVE
-155 SASAGAGANQSA
+155 AATGGAGANQAA
-167 LASLSRAFLASDE
+167 LGVLSRMFLASDE
-180 PELDKLWDDFAVQ
+180 PELDRLWDEFAGL
-193 SVTGGVDTALG
+193 SVTGGVDTSLG
-204 QEVYLARGQQ
+204 EEVYVARGQQ
-214 LALLSRAR
+214 LALQSRGR
-222 ELGVAFDGASAAL
+222 ELTVAFEGANANLSS
-235 NGSVSSLL
+235 SVSGLL
-243 EGARAESSA
+243 EGAQVEASA
-252 SLESS
+252 ALESS

-262 EGRLLLAVISIA
+262 EGRLLLALISVA
-274 SVAAATLA
+274 SVVAATLA

-411 NNYRGQMKEE
+411 NDYRSEMKE
-421 DIALLD
+421 DDVALLD

-442 NGTRAYAIVERMS
+442 NGTRAFAIVERMS

-465 PTNLNAVLQSAVQT
+465 PTDLNAVLQTAVQA

-489 DFKVAPVFDLDGSLS
+489 DFAVEPAFDLDGSLS

-518 NLVSNACYAMRHRR
+518 NLVSNACYAMRQKR
-532 EAEGDVYEPVL
+532 EAEGDSYEPQL
-543 TVSTR
+543 TVSSR
-548 RVEGMVEVHL
+548 LVDDEVKVQVQ
-558 RDNGTGIADDVVG
+558 DNGTGIADDVVE

-612 EYAEFTLSL
+612 EYAEFTLTL
-621 PAESGEKG
+621 PAGSAEK
-629 AQS
+629 S

>member
-1 MGFFTDRWRRIG
+1 MRFLIDAWRRIG

-38 ERSGDLNFE
+38 ERSGDLNFK

-59 WSVAREGER
+59 WSAAREGER
-68 IRSLGLI
+68 IRSLGLV
-75 LLGDPATSS
+75 LLGDPATASVESS
-84 AKSSGE
+84 AE
-90 SVEAVL
+90 AVEAVL

-104 VVGAVPALSADAQA
+104 AVGAVPALSEDAQG
-118 VYDAAF
+118 VYDAAV
-124 DLAGVID
+124 DLAELVDHIA
-131 DLAVNRGAL
+131 LNRDAL
-140 LEADA
+140 SEAN
-145 TASDLRSRVE
+145 TVASELRSRVE
-155 SASAGAGANQSA
+155 AASASAGANQAA
-167 LASLSRAFLASDE
+167 LAVLSRAFLASDE
-180 PELDKLWDDFAVQ
+180 PELDRMWDEFAGL
-193 SVTGGVDTALG
+193 SVTGGVNTSLG
-204 QEVYLARGQQ
+204 EEVYVARGQQ
-214 LALLSRAR
+214 LALLSRDR
-222 ELGVAFDGASAAL
+222 ELAVAFDGASASL
-235 NGSVSSLL
+235 TNSVSGLVV
-243 EGARAESSA
+243 GAQVESSA
-252 SLESS
+252 ALESS
-257 VRSFD
+257 ARSFD
-262 EGRLLLAVISIA
+262 EGRLLLAMISVA
-274 SVAAATLA
+274 SVVAATLA

-406 LSEVL
+406 LTEVL
-411 NNYRGQMKEE
+411 NDYRSQMK
-421 DIALLD
+421 DDDVALLD

-465 PTNLNAVLQSAVQT
+465 PTDLNNVLQAAVQT

-489 DFKVAPVFDLDGSLS
+489 DFEIQPVFDLDNSVE
-504 RVPLVAHDFSEAVV
+504 RMPLVAHDFSEAVV
-518 NLVSNACYAMRHRR
+518 NLVTNACYAMRQRR
-532 EAEGDVYEPVL
+532 ETEGD
-543 TVSTR
+543 
-548 RVEGMVEVHL
+548 
-558 RDNGTGIADDVVG
+558 
-571 RIFDPFFSTR
+571 
-581 EGIMGAGLGLP
+581 GL
-592 IAADV
+592 
-597 ARRAGGDLSVDTVYG
+597 
-612 EYAEFTLSL
+612 
-621 PAESGEKG
+621 
-629 AQS
+629 

>member
-1 MGFFTDRWRRIG
+1 MRFLIDAWRRIG

-38 ERSGDLNFE
+38 ERSGDLNFK

-59 WSVAREGER
+59 WSAAREGER
-68 IRSLGLI
+68 IRSLGLV
-75 LLGDPATSS
+75 LLGDPATASVESS
-84 AKSSGE
+84 AE
-90 SVEAVL
+90 AVEAVL

-104 VVGAVPALSADAQA
+104 AVGAVPALSEDAQG
-118 VYDAAF
+118 VYDAAV
-124 DLAGVID
+124 DLAELVDHIA
-131 DLAVNRGAL
+131 LNRDAL
-140 LEADA
+140 SEAN
-145 TASDLRSRVE
+145 TVASELRSRVE
-155 SASAGAGANQSA
+155 AASASAGANQAA
-167 LASLSRAFLASDE
+167 LAVLSRAFLASDE
-180 PELDKLWDDFAVQ
+180 PELDRMWDEFAGL
-193 SVTGGVDTALG
+193 SVTGGVNTSLG
-204 QEVYLARGQQ
+204 EEVYVARGQQ
-214 LALLSRAR
+214 LALLSRDR
-222 ELGVAFDGASAAL
+222 ELAVAFDGASASL
-235 NGSVSSLL
+235 TNSVSGLVV
-243 EGARAESSA
+243 GAQVESSA
-252 SLESS
+252 ALESS
-257 VRSFD
+257 ARSFD
-262 EGRLLLAVISIA
+262 EGRLLLAMISVA
-274 SVAAATLA
+274 SVVAATLA

-406 LSEVL
+406 LTEVL
-411 NNYRGQMKEE
+411 NDYRSQMKE
-421 DIALLD
+421 DDVALLD

-465 PTNLNAVLQSAVQT
+465 PTDLNNVLQTAVQT

-489 DFKVAPVFDLDGSLS
+489 DFDVKPQFDLDNSVD
-504 RVPLVAHDFSEAVV
+504 RIPLVAHDFSEAVV
-518 NLVSNACYAMRHRR
+518 NLVTNACYAMRQRR
-532 EAEGDVYEPVL
+532 ETQGDGFEPVL

-548 RVEGMVEVHL
+548 LVEGEVAIRV
-558 RDNGTGIADDVVG
+558 RDNGIGIADDVLE

-612 EYAEFTLSL
+612 EYAEFTLTL
-621 PAESGEKG
+621 PAGS
-629 AQS
+629 A

>member
-1 MGFFTDRWRRIG
+1 MGFITDRWRRIG
-13 TRLYIALGFAVF
+13 TRLYMALGFAVI

-38 ERSGDLNFE
+38 ERSGDLNFQ
-47 VRTESVPVLESA
+47 VRSESVPVLEAA
-59 WSVAREGER
+59 WSAAREGER
-68 IRSLGLI
+68 IRSIGLG
-75 LLGDPATSS
+75 LLGDPASS
-84 AKSSGE
+84 TASSSGN

-96 GRLETELA
+96 DRLESDLA
-104 VVGAVPALSADAQA
+104 DVGAVPALSADAQG
-118 VYDAAF
+118 VYDAAVN
-124 DLAGVID
+124 LAE
-131 DLAVNRGAL
+131 AVDNIALNRAAL
-140 LEADA
+140 SDA
-145 TASDLRSRVE
+145 NSVASDLRARVVA
-155 SASAGAGANQSA
+155 ASANDQANQAA
-167 LASLSRAFLASDE
+167 LAVLSRMFLAFDE
-180 PELDKLWDDFAVQ
+180 TELDRQWDEFAGL
-193 SVTGGVDTALG
+193 SVTGGVDTSLG
-204 QEVYLARGQQ
+204 EEVYVARGQQ
-214 LALLSRAR
+214 LALLSRDRQLA
-222 ELGVAFDGASAAL
+222 VAFDGAGASL
-235 NGSVSSLL
+235 SSSVSTLL
-243 EGARAESSA
+243 EGAKVEASA
-252 SLESS
+252 ALESS

-262 EGRLLLAVISIA
+262 EGRLLLALISVA
-274 SVAAATLA
+274 SVVAATLA

-312 PIPEVSR
+312 PMPEVSR

-406 LSEVL
+406 LTDVL
-411 NNYRGQMKEE
+411 NDYRGQMN
-421 DIALLD
+421 DDDVALLD

-455 GLGVV
+455 GLGVI
-460 GGELV
+460 GGELL
-465 PTNLNAVLQSAVQT
+465 PTDLHNVLRAAVHT

-489 DFKVAPVFDLDGSLS
+489 DFEVKPEFDFDSSLD
-504 RVPLVAHDFSEAVV
+504 RIPLVAQDFSEAVV
-518 NLVSNACYAMRHRR
+518 NLVTNACYAMRQRR
-532 EAEGDVYEPVL
+532 ETQGDGYEPSL
-543 TVSTR
+543 RVSTR
-548 RVEGMVEVHL
+548 LVGGEVAIRV
-558 RDNGTGIADDVVG
+558 RDNGTGIADDVIE

-597 ARRAGGDLSVDTVYG
+597 ARRAGGDLSVDTEYG
-612 EYAEFTLSL
+612 EYAEFTLTL
-621 PAESGEKG
+621 PAGETEK
-629 AQS
+629 S

>member
-1 MGFFTDRWRRIG
+1 MGFITDRWRRIG
-13 TRLYIALGFAVF
+13 TRLYMALGFAVI

-38 ERSGDLNFE
+38 ERSGDLNFQ
-47 VRTESVPVLESA
+47 VRSESVPVLEAA
-59 WSVAREGER
+59 WSAAREGER
-68 IRSLGLI
+68 IRSIGLG
-75 LLGDPATSS
+75 LLGDPASS
-84 AKSSGE
+84 TASSSGD

-96 GRLETELA
+96 DRLESDLA
-104 VVGAVPALSADAQA
+104 DVGAVLALSADAQG
-118 VYDAAF
+118 VYDAAVN
-124 DLAGVID
+124 LAE
-131 DLAVNRGAL
+131 AVDNIALNRAAL
-140 LEADA
+140 SDA
-145 TASDLRSRVE
+145 NSVASDLRARVVA
-155 SASAGAGANQSA
+155 ASANDQANQAA
-167 LASLSRAFLASDE
+167 LAVLSRMFLASDE
-180 PELDKLWDDFAVQ
+180 TELDRQWDEFAGL
-193 SVTGGVDTALG
+193 SVTGGVDTSLG
-204 QEVYLARGQQ
+204 EEVYVARGQQ
-214 LALLSRAR
+214 LALLSRDRQLA
-222 ELGVAFDGASAAL
+222 VAFDGAGASL
-235 NGSVSSLL
+235 SSSVSTLL
-243 EGARAESSA
+243 EGAKVEASA
-252 SLESS
+252 ALESS

-262 EGRLLLAVISIA
+262 EGRLLLALISVA
-274 SVAAATLA
+274 SVVAATLA

-312 PIPEVSR
+312 PMPEVSR

-406 LSEVL
+406 LTDVL
-411 NNYRGQMKEE
+411 NDYRGQMN
-421 DIALLD
+421 DDDVALLD

-455 GLGVV
+455 GLGVI
-460 GGELV
+460 GGELL
-465 PTNLNAVLQSAVQT
+465 PTDLHNVLRAAVHT

-489 DFKVAPVFDLDGSLS
+489 DFEVKPEFDFDSSLD
-504 RVPLVAHDFSEAVV
+504 RIPLVAQDFSEAVV
-518 NLVSNACYAMRHRR
+518 NLVTNACYAMRQRR
-532 EAEGDVYEPVL
+532 ETQGDGYEPSL
-543 TVSTR
+543 RVSTR
-548 RVEGMVEVHL
+548 LVGGEVAIRV
-558 RDNGTGIADDVVG
+558 RDNGTGIADDVIE

-597 ARRAGGDLSVDTVYG
+597 ARRAGGDLSVDTEHG
-612 EYAEFTLSL
+612 EYAEFTLTL
-621 PAESGEKG
+621 PSGETEK
-629 AQS
+629 S

>member
-1 MGFFTDRWRRIG
+1 MRFLIDAWRRIG
-13 TRLYIALGFAVF
+13 TRLYIALGFAVL

-38 ERSGDLNFE
+38 ERSGDLNFK

-59 WSVAREGER
+59 WSAAREGER
-68 IRSLGLI
+68 IRSLGLV
-75 LLGDPATSS
+75 LLGDPATASVESS
-84 AKSSGE
+84 VEA
-90 SVEAVL
+90 VEAVL

-104 VVGAVPALSADAQA
+104 AVGAVPALSEDAQD
-118 VYDAAF
+118 VYDAAV
-124 DLAGVID
+124 DLAELVDHIA
-131 DLAVNRGAL
+131 LNRDAL
-140 LEADA
+140 SEAN
-145 TASDLRSRVE
+145 TVASELRSRVE
-155 SASAGAGANQSA
+155 AASASAGANQAA
-167 LASLSRAFLASDE
+167 LAVLSRAFLASDE
-180 PELDKLWDDFAVQ
+180 PELDRMWDEFAGL
-193 SVTGGVDTALG
+193 SVTGGVDTSLG
-204 QEVYLARGQQ
+204 EEVYVARGQQ
-214 LALLSRAR
+214 LALLSRDR
-222 ELGVAFDGASAAL
+222 ELAVAFDGASASL
-235 NGSVSSLL
+235 TNSVSGLVV
-243 EGARAESSA
+243 GAQVESSA
-252 SLESS
+252 ALESS
-257 VRSFD
+257 ARSFD
-262 EGRLLLAVISIA
+262 EGRLLLAMISVA
-274 SVAAATLA
+274 SVVAATLA

-406 LSEVL
+406 LTEVL
-411 NNYRGQMKEE
+411 NDYRSQMKE
-421 DIALLD
+421 DDVALLD

-442 NGTRAYAIVERMS
+442 NGTRAFAIVERMS

-465 PTNLNAVLQSAVQT
+465 PTNLNNVLQTAVQT

-489 DFKVAPVFDLDGSLS
+489 DFNVKPQFDLDNSVD
-504 RVPLVAHDFSEAVV
+504 RIPLVAHDFSEAVV
-518 NLVSNACYAMRHRR
+518 NLVTNACYAMRQRR
-532 EAEGDVYEPVL
+532 ETEGDGYELVL

-548 RVEGMVEVHL
+548 LVEGEVAIRV
-558 RDNGTGIADDVVG
+558 RDNGTGIADDVVE

-597 ARRAGGDLSVDTVYG
+597 ARRAGGDLSVVTVYG
-612 EYAEFTLSL
+612 EYAEFTLTL
-621 PAESGEKG
+621 PAGS
-629 AQS
+629 A

>member
-180 PELDKLWDDFAVQ
+180 PKLDKLWDDFAVQ

-489 DFKVAPVFDLDGSLS
+489 DFEVEPMFDLDGSLS

-548 RVEGMVEVHL
+548 KVEDMVEVHL

>member
-1 MGFFTDRWRRIG
+1 MRFLIDAWRRIG

-38 ERSGDLNFE
+38 ERSGDLNFK
-47 VRTESVPVLESA
+47 VRTESVPVLEAA
-59 WSVAREGER
+59 WSAAREGER
-68 IRSLGLI
+68 IRSLGLG
-75 LLGDPATSS
+75 LLGNPDSTPVS
-84 AKSSGE
+84 SSGE
-90 SVEAVL
+90 SVEALL
-96 GRLETELA
+96 GRLEAELA
-104 VVGAVPALSADAQA
+104 AVGAIPALSADAQG
-118 VYDAAF
+118 VYDAAV
-124 DLAGVID
+124 DLAEVV
-131 DLAVNRGAL
+131 DLIALNRDAL
-140 LEADA
+140 SEA
-145 TASDLRSRVE
+145 TTVASELRSRVE
-155 SASAGAGANQSA
+155 AASASAGANQAA
-167 LASLSRAFLASDE
+167 LAVLSRAFLASDE
-180 PELDKLWDDFAVQ
+180 PELDRMWDEFAGL
-193 SVTGGVDTALG
+193 SVTGGVDTSLG
-204 QEVYLARGQQ
+204 EDVYVARGQQ
-214 LALLSRAR
+214 LALQSRGR
-222 ELGVAFDGASAAL
+222 ELAVSFDGASASL
-235 NGSVSSLL
+235 TNSVSGLL
-243 EGARAESSA
+243 EGAQVEASA
-252 SLESS
+252 ALESS

-262 EGRLLLAVISIA
+262 EGRLLLAMISVA
-274 SVAAATLA
+274 SVVAATLA

-406 LSEVL
+406 LTEVL
-411 NNYRGQMKEE
+411 NDYRSEMKE
-421 DIALLD
+421 DDVALLD

-465 PTNLNAVLQSAVQT
+465 PTNLSNVLQAAVHT
-479 GCDTFRANWE
+479 GCDTFRANWD
-489 DFKVAPVFDLDGSLS
+489 DFEVKPEFDLDSS
-504 RVPLVAHDFSEAVV
+504 VDRIPLVAHDFSEAVV
-518 NLVSNACYAMRHRR
+518 NLVMNACYAMRMRR
-532 EAEGDVYEPVL
+532 ETEGDDYEPVL

-548 RVEGMVEVHL
+548 RVEGDVAIRV
-558 RDNGTGIADDVVG
+558 RDNGTGIADDVVE

-581 EGIMGAGLGLP
+581 DGTMGAGLGLP

-597 ARRAGGDLSVDTVYG
+597 ARRAGGDLSVDTVHG

-621 PAESGEKG
+621 PTEK
-629 AQS
+629 SE

>member
-131 DLAVNRGAL
+131 DLSVNSDAL
-140 LEADA
+140 LEAKA

-167 LASLSRAFLASDE
+167 LASLSRAFLAAEE
-180 PELDKLWDDFAVQ
+180 PELDRLWDDFAVQ

-204 QEVYLARGQQ
+204 QEVYVARGQQ

-222 ELGVAFDGASAAL
+222 QLGVAFDGASAVL
-235 NGSVSSLL
+235 GGSVSSLL

-411 NNYRGQMKEE
+411 NDYRGQMKED

-465 PTNLNAVLQSAVQT
+465 PTNLNAVLQTAVQT

-489 DFKVAPVFDLDGSLS
+489 EFEVEPVFDFDGSLS

-518 NLVSNACYAMRHRR
+518 NLVSNACYAMRQRR
-532 EAEGDVYEPVL
+532 ETEGDDYEPVL

-558 RDNGTGIADDVVG
+558 RDNGTGITDDVVG
-571 RIFDPFFSTR
+571 RIFDPSSQR
-581 EGIMGAGLGLP
+581 
-592 IAADV
+592 
-597 ARRAGGDLSVDTVYG
+597 ARG
-612 EYAEFTLSL
+612 
-621 PAESGEKG
+621 
-629 AQS
+629 

>member
-1 MGFFTDRWRRIG
+1 MRFLIDAWRRIG

-25 LTLVSSMVGVYYF
+25 LTLVSSVVGVYYF
-38 ERSGDLNFE
+38 ERSGDLNFQ
-47 VRTESVPVLESA
+47 VRSESVPVLEAA
-59 WSVAREGER
+59 WSAAREGER
-68 IRSLGLI
+68 IRSIGLGLI
-75 LLGDPATSS
+75 GDPDSATVTT
-84 AKSSGE
+84 SGE

-96 GRLETELA
+96 GRLEEELA
-104 VVGAVPALSADAQA
+104 AVGVVSALSADAQG
-118 VYDAAF
+118 VYDAAVA
-124 DLAGVID
+124 LAESVDNIALNRDALSEANLVVSEIRSGV
-131 DLAVNRGAL
+131 
-140 LEADA
+140 EA
-145 TASDLRSRVE
+145 ASTS
-155 SASAGAGANQSA
+155 AGANQAA
-167 LASLSRAFLASDE
+167 LAALSWMFLASDE
-180 PELDKLWDDFAVQ
+180 PELDRLWDEFAGL
-193 SVTGGVDTALG
+193 SVTGGVDTSLG
-204 QEVYLARGQQ
+204 EEVYVARGQQ
-214 LALLSRAR
+214 LALISRSR
-222 ELGVAFDGASAAL
+222 DLGVVFDGANSELTNA
-235 NGSVSSLL
+235 VSSLL
-243 EGARAESSA
+243 EGAQAEASA
-252 SLESS
+252 ALESS

-262 EGRLLLAVISIA
+262 EGRLLLALISVA
-274 SVAAATLA
+274 SVVAATLA

-406 LSEVL
+406 LTEVL
-411 NNYRGQMKEE
+411 NGYRGQM
-421 DIALLD
+421 DDDDVALLD

-433 TDSLQRVHS
+433 TDSLQRVHT

-465 PTNLNAVLQSAVQT
+465 PTDLHNVLQAAVQT

-489 DFKVAPVFDLDGSLS
+489 DFEVKPEFELDSS
-504 RVPLVAHDFSEAVV
+504 VERIPLVAQDFSEAVF
-518 NLVSNACYAMRHRR
+518 NLVTNACYAMRQRR
-532 EAEGDVYEPVL
+532 ETEGVSYEPVL
-543 TVSTR
+543 TVSTH
-548 RVEGMVEVHL
+548 RVEGEVAIRV
-558 RDNGTGIADDVVG
+558 RDNGTGIADDVVE

-597 ARRAGGDLSVDTVYG
+597 ARRAGGDLSVDTVHG

-621 PAESGEKG
+621 PIEKKE
-629 AQS
+629 

>member
-1 MGFFTDRWRRIG
+1 MRFLIDAWRRIG
-13 TRLYIALGFAVF
+13 TRLYIALGFAVL

-38 ERSGDLNFE
+38 ERSGDLNFK

-59 WSVAREGER
+59 WSAAREGER
-68 IRSLGLI
+68 IRSLGLV
-75 LLGDPATSS
+75 LLGDPATASVESS
-84 AKSSGE
+84 AE
-90 SVEAVL
+90 AVEAVL

-104 VVGAVPALSADAQA
+104 AVGAVPALSEDAQG
-118 VYDAAF
+118 VYDAAV
-124 DLAGVID
+124 DLAELVDHIA
-131 DLAVNRGAL
+131 LNRDAL
-140 LEADA
+140 SEAN
-145 TASDLRSRVE
+145 TVASELRSRVE
-155 SASAGAGANQSA
+155 AASASAGANQAA
-167 LASLSRAFLASDE
+167 LAVLSRAFLASDE
-180 PELDKLWDDFAVQ
+180 PELDRMWDEFAGL
-193 SVTGGVDTALG
+193 SVTGGVDTSLG
-204 QEVYLARGQQ
+204 EEVYVARGQQ
-214 LALLSRAR
+214 LALLSRDR
-222 ELGVAFDGASAAL
+222 ELAVAFDGASASL
-235 NGSVSSLL
+235 TNSVSGLVV
-243 EGARAESSA
+243 GAQVESSA
-252 SLESS
+252 ALESS
-257 VRSFD
+257 ARSFD
-262 EGRLLLAVISIA
+262 EGRLLLAMISVA
-274 SVAAATLA
+274 SVVAATLA

-406 LSEVL
+406 LTEVL
-411 NNYRGQMKEE
+411 NDYRSQMKE
-421 DIALLD
+421 DDVALLD

-465 PTNLNAVLQSAVQT
+465 PTDLNNVLQTAVQT

-489 DFKVAPVFDLDGSLS
+489 DFDVKPQFDLDNSVD
-504 RVPLVAHDFSEAVV
+504 RIPLVAHDFSEAVV
-518 NLVSNACYAMRHRR
+518 NLVTNACYAMRQRR
-532 EAEGDVYEPVL
+532 ETEGDGFEPVL

-548 RVEGMVEVHL
+548 LVEGEVAIRV
-558 RDNGTGIADDVVG
+558 RDNGTGIADDVLE

-612 EYAEFTLSL
+612 EYAEFTLTL
-621 PAESGEKG
+621 PAGS
-629 AQS
+629 A

>member
-1 MGFFTDRWRRIG
+1 MSFLTDAWRRIG
-13 TRLYIALGFAVF
+13 TRLYLALGFAVL
-25 LTLVSSMVGVYYF
+25 LTLGSSMVGVYYF
-38 ERSGDLNFE
+38 ERSGDLNFQ
-47 VRTESVPVLESA
+47 VRSESVPALEAA
-59 WSVAREGER
+59 WSAAREGER
-68 IRSLGLI
+68 IRSIGLG
-75 LLGDPATSS
+75 LLGDPGSVSPAPQ
-84 AKSSGE
+84 AA

-96 GRLETELA
+96 GRLETALGT
-104 VVGAVPALSADAQA
+104 VGAVPALASDAQE
-118 VYDAAF
+118 VYDSAF
-124 DLAGVID
+124 ELTRVID
-131 DLAVNRGAL
+131 DLALNRNTL
-140 LEADA
+140 LEANA
-145 TASDLRSRVE
+145 IASGLRSRVE
-155 SASAGAGANQSA
+155 AASADTRANQAA
-167 LASLSRAFLASDE
+167 LAALSRMFLASDE
-180 PELDKLWDDFAVQ
+180 PALDRLWDEFAAL
-193 SVTGGVDTALG
+193 SVTGGVDTSLG
-204 QEVYLARGQQ
+204 EEVYVARGQQ
-214 LALLSRAR
+214 LALLARAG
-222 ELGVAFDGASAAL
+222 ELAVAFDGAGATLS
-235 NGSVSSLL
+235 NSVTRML
-243 EGARAESSA
+243 EGAQAESEA
-252 SLESS
+252 ALESS
-257 VRSFD
+257 GRSFD
-262 EGRLLLAVISIA
+262 EGRLLLALISVA
-274 SVAAATLA
+274 SVVAATLA

-393 KNFTEGSLESYKE
+393 KNFTEGSLESYRE
-406 LSEVL
+406 LTDVL
-411 NNYRGQMKEE
+411 NDYRSEMKE
-421 DIALLD
+421 DDVALLD

-433 TDSLQRVHS
+433 TDSLQRVHT

-465 PTNLNAVLQSAVQT
+465 PTDLHNVLRTAVQT

-489 DFKVAPVFDLDGSLS
+489 DFEVMPEFDLDDSID
-504 RVPLVAHDFSEAVV
+504 RIPMVAQDFSEAVV
-518 NLVSNACYAMRHRR
+518 NLVTNACYAMRQRR
-532 EAEGDVYEPVL
+532 ESEGDGYTPAL

-548 RVEGMVEVHL
+548 RKEGEVAIRV
-558 RDNGTGIADDVVG
+558 RDNGTGIADDVVE
-571 RIFDPFFSTR
+571 RIFNPFFSTR

-612 EYAEFTLSL
+612 EYAEFTLTL
-621 PAESGEKG
+621 PIEKG
-629 AQS
+629 E

>member
-1 MGFFTDRWRRIG
+1 MRFLIDAWRRIG

-38 ERSGDLNFE
+38 ERSGDLNFK

-59 WSVAREGER
+59 WSAAREGER
-68 IRSLGLI
+68 IRSLGLV
-75 LLGDPATSS
+75 LLGDPATASVESS
-84 AKSSGE
+84 AE
-90 SVEAVL
+90 AVEAVL

-104 VVGAVPALSADAQA
+104 AVGAVPALSEDAQG
-118 VYDAAF
+118 VYDAAV
-124 DLAGVID
+124 DLAELVDHIA
-131 DLAVNRGAL
+131 LNRDAL
-140 LEADA
+140 SEAN
-145 TASDLRSRVE
+145 TVASELRSRVE
-155 SASAGAGANQSA
+155 AASASAGANQAA
-167 LASLSRAFLASDE
+167 LAVLSRAFLASDE
-180 PELDKLWDDFAVQ
+180 PELDRMWDEFAGL
-193 SVTGGVDTALG
+193 SVTGGVNTSLG
-204 QEVYLARGQQ
+204 EEVYVARGQQ
-214 LALLSRAR
+214 LALLSRDR
-222 ELGVAFDGASAAL
+222 ELAVAFDGASASL
-235 NGSVSSLL
+235 TNSVSGLVV
-243 EGARAESSA
+243 GAQVESSA
-252 SLESS
+252 ALESS
-257 VRSFD
+257 ARSFD
-262 EGRLLLAVISIA
+262 EGRLLLAMISVA
-274 SVAAATLA
+274 SVVAATLA

-406 LSEVL
+406 LTEVL
-411 NNYRGQMKEE
+411 NDYRSQMKE
-421 DIALLD
+421 DDVALLD

-465 PTNLNAVLQSAVQT
+465 PTNLNNVLQTAVQT

-489 DFKVAPVFDLDGSLS
+489 DFDVKPQFDLDNSVD
-504 RVPLVAHDFSEAVV
+504 RIPLVAHDFSEAVV
-518 NLVSNACYAMRHRR
+518 NLVTNACYAMRQRR
-532 EAEGDVYEPVL
+532 ETQGDGFEPVL

-548 RVEGMVEVHL
+548 LVEGEVAIRV
-558 RDNGTGIADDVVG
+558 RDNGIGIADDVLE

-612 EYAEFTLSL
+612 EYAEFTLTL
-621 PAESGEKG
+621 PAGS
-629 AQS
+629 A